1 MVVSQEVVH
10 VYWPGIQRDDP
21 PPHLF
26 FLKLKAAS
34 VELRLLHNSQASSPQ
49 GSPPPPGLKPRCIVE
64 FSNTLRYSDVYRS
77 RKTVALNR
85 FAELAAFRDIR
96 DNLFAG
102 LQL

>member
-21 PPHLF
+21 PPHLL

-34 VELRLLHNSQASSPQ
+34 VELHNSQASSPQ
-49 GSPPPPGLKPRCIVE
+49 GSPPPTCLKPRCIVE

>member
-1 MVVSQEVVH
+1 MSNF
-10 VYWPGIQRDDP
+10 VYSTTPRR
-21 PPHLF
+21 
-26 FLKLKAAS
+26 
-34 VELRLLHNSQASSPQ
+34 RLLKGH
-49 GSPPPPGLKPRCIVE
+49 PPPPGLKPRCIVE